1 MVISTF
7 ANPPVIRLYR
17 LEHHLPP
24 SRQYSTYSIRQTR
37 QNLRFRSEKRCLV
50 GRLDWASSGLGNEV
64 FVFCFMW
71 ERADEIP
78 PAGNKITHLGTY
90 REMEK
95 QFVLPTQETHGWAR
109 MTVAFTEWFSPQSS
123 LSILHVNQGLGKWLV
138 GSEEGGKRRMWYDRI
153 FSCVSFDPPSI
164 PENSTLC
171 FPLLTAEEMVV

>member
-7 ANPPVIRLYR
+7 ANTLVIRLDC
-17 LEHHLPP
+17 LEHHWPP
-24 SRQYSTYSIRQTR
+24 SRQHSIYSIRQTR

-50 GRLDWASSGLGNEV
+50 GRLDWANSGLGNEV

-95 QFVLPTQETHGWAR
+95 QFALPTQGTHGWAR
-109 MTVAFTEWFSPQSS
+109 MTVAFTEWFSLQSS
-123 LSILHVNQGLGKWLV
+123 LLILHVHQGLRKWPA
-138 GSEEGGKRRMWYDRI
+138 GSEEGGKRRMLYLV
-153 FSCVSFDPPSI
+153 FF
-164 PENSTLC
+164 
-171 FPLLTAEEMVV
+171 M